1 MAKYVIEVVKE
12 GNPFWSLV
20 KWLFWIVVLYFVA
33 RACVGG

>member
-12 GNPFWSLV
+12 GNPLGTFL
-20 KWLFWIVVLYFVA
+20 KWLFWVVVLYFVA